1 MKIHHAAA
9 FLLGILCA
17 VPCQAT
23 WYVIGETDKTMLILD
38 NDTISYASAEDK
50 TNRVAVLVNVMKTPV
65 DEFAGVTSASGKNVK
80 QVIRSMQFDCKAK
93 KSRII
98 TGELLDEDLNALGYI
113 DGTNLAAP
121 ISGTL
126 TEKEL
131 SVVCAAT
138 VTDSH
143 MSSTKVRKMPPLTT

>member
-1 MKIHHAAA
+1 MKARHAAA

-23 WYVIGETDKTMLILD
+23 WLVIGETDKTMLILD

-65 DEFAGVTSASGKNVK
+65 DEFAGVASSSGKAVK

-93 KSRII
+93 KSRIV
-98 TGELLDEDLNALGYI
+98 TGELLDDNLDTLGFI
-113 DGTNLAAP
+113 DGTNLASP
-121 ISGTL
+121 LKDTL

-131 SVVCAAT
+131 TVVCAAT
-138 VTDSH
+138 VDNSV
-143 MSSTKVRKMPPLTT
+143 SSTKIKKVTPLTT

>member
-1 MKIHHAAA
+1 MKALHAAA

-23 WYVIGETDKTMLILD
+23 WLVIGETDKTMLILD

-50 TNRVAVLVNVMKTPV
+50 TNRVAVLVNVMKTSV
-65 DEFAGVTSASGKNVK
+65 DEFAGVTTSSGKAVK

-98 TGELLDEDLNALGYI
+98 TGELLDEDLNTLGLI
-113 DGTNLAAP
+113 DGTNLAQP
-121 ISGTL
+121 LKDTL

-131 SVVCAAT
+131 NVVCAA
-138 VTDSH
+138 VVENH
-143 MSSTKVRKMPPLTT
+143 MTSTRVRKIVPLTT